1 MKGCVLLG
9 PGFIHDELDLKV
21 LILYLLCRTEGP
33 VELADLTS
41 LTLLDDGIDYFTFV
55 QAVADLVQS
64 GHLLLVDGV
73 YTVTEK
79 GRTNSAIMESS
90 LPGVIRGRCA
100 KVLREFNA
108 QARRAAQVT
117 AEVTVQD
124 AGVQVELGLN
134 DGVRSIFSLSML
146 APSEEQARAVAERF
160 QKRPEAIF
168 SAILDLLTHDKE
180 GT

>member
-1 MKGCVLLG
+1 MG

-21 LILYLLCRTEGP
+21 LILYLLRRVEGP
-33 VELADLTS
+33 VDLADLTR

-64 GHLLLVDGV
+64 GHLLLADGV
-73 YTVTEK
+73 YTITEK
-79 GRTNSAIMESS
+79 GRNNGATMEYS
-90 LPGVIRGRCA
+90 LPSVIRGRCA

-117 AEVTVQD
+117 AQVTAGD

-134 DGVRSIFSLSML
+134 DGVRSLFSLTML
-146 APSEEQARAVAERF
+146 APSEEQAKSVAERF
-160 QKRPEAIF
+160 QKQPEAIF

-180 GT
+180 EES

>member
-1 MKGCVLLG
+1 MG

-21 LILYLLCRTEGP
+21 LILYLLCRAEGP
-33 VELADLTS
+33 VDLAALTD

-55 QAVADLVQS
+55 QAVEDLVAS
-64 GHLLLVDGV
+64 GHLLLEDGV
-73 YTVTEK
+73 YTVTQK
-79 GRTNSAIMESS
+79 GRANSAIMESS

-117 AEVTVQD
+117 AQVTAQD
-124 AGVQVELGLN
+124 TGVLVELGLN
-134 DGVRSIFSLSML
+134 DGVRPMFSLSLL
-146 APSEEQARAVAERF
+146 APSEEQAQAVAQRF

-180 GT
+180 EKP

>member
-1 MKGCVLLG
+1 MG

-33 VELADLTS
+33 VELPDLTS

-55 QAVADLVQS
+55 QAVEDLVQS

-117 AEVTVQD
+117 AHITPQEP
-124 AGVQVELGLN
+124 GFLVELGLN
-134 DGVRSIFSLSML
+134 DGVRPMLSLSLL
-146 APSEEQARAVAERF
+146 APSQEQAQAVADRF
-160 QKRPEAIF
+160 QKKPEAIF
-168 SAILDLLTHDKE
+168 SAILDLLTHDK
-180 GT
+180 